1 MPTVTAPTAHSADL
15 VTELRSAVDA
25 TLTDLLTARPDP
37 RHRAYIELAAVLA
50 EVVPPE
56 GPCPLAE
63 AVALVGA
70 AHEHAGYSEF
80 SEARL
85 LMVAGQRV
93 LRQLEPVRIPPNR
106 APSEPMVVTPARVG

>member
-1 MPTVTAPTAHSADL
+1 MTAPPAHSADL

-37 RHRAYIELAAVLA
+37 RHRAYTELAAVLD

-56 GPCPLAE
+56 QHCPLGE
-63 AVALVGA
+63 AVALIGA
-70 AHEHAGYSEF
+70 AHEHAGYHEF
-80 SEARL
+80 AEARL
-85 LMVAGQRV
+85 LLVAGQRV

-106 APSEPMVVTPARVG
+106 VPSDPMVVRPARVG